1 MKNVVVFST
10 KTCPSCIKAKALLNA
25 KGIEFSETV
34 IGVDMLREEFMETY
48 PGVMSVPFII
58 IDGVKVGGYEKL
70 ELYLNQH
77 KQG

>member
-1 MKNVVVFST
+1 MKNVVMFTT

-48 PGVMSVPFII
+48 PGVMTVPYII
-58 IDGVKVGGYEKL
+58 VDGVKVGGYEQLVEYISK
-70 ELYLNQH
+70 
-77 KQG
+77 

>member
-1 MKNVVVFST
+1 MKNVVMFST

-25 KGIEFSETV
+25 KGIKFSETV

-48 PGVMSVPFII
+48 PGVMTVPYII
-58 IDGVKVGGYEKL
+58 IDGVKVGGYEQL
-70 ELYLNQH
+70 VEYIS